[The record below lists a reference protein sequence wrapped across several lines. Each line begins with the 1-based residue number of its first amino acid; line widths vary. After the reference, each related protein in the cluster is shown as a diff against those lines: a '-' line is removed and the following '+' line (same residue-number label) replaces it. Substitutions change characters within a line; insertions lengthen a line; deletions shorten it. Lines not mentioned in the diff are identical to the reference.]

1 MGKIGIID
9 YGMGNLH
16 SVKNACDYLGIE
28 NFIATDQETLEKADG
43 YILPGVG
50 AFPDA
55 MAALRKRA
63 LVSFIQTEVKE
74 KPLLGI
80 CLGMQLLFEKGYEGK
95 KTAGL
100 GLIGGEVIRL
110 SAYTQD
116 KQYKIP
122 HMGWNKLE
130 IRKAGNP
137 LLQGL
142 DKDIFVYFVHSYK
155 GVVAERSNLVAAAEY
170 GEEVAGIVSKGNVY
184 GTQFHPEKSEET
196 GLMML
201 KNFGALL

>member
-28 NFIATDQETLEKADG
+28 NFIATEQETLEKADG

-63 LVSFIQTEVKE
+63 LASFIQTEVKE

-95 KTAGL
+95 ETAGL

-142 DKDIFVYFVHSYK
+142 DKEIFVYFVHSYK